1 MNDNISSGT
10 VSVYLNRLTNATLQD
25 FNGKK
30 CMVIPIEDNNIYISD
45 KGTVM
50 LAMFME
56 KMNTPSDY
64 GKTHFLRRKVSKAEL
79 NSMTVEQKNKLPVLG
94 YFAPF
99 VSAQQRNNQYNN
111 ASDFLG
117 NNGGYQQNNNQYAAP
132 RSSAPYSSPQR
143 PSNGGSDDM
152 PF

>member
-1 MNDNISSGT
+1 MSDNISSGT

-56 KMNTPSDY
+56 KLNTNENEK
-64 GKTHFLRRKVSKAEL
+64 KTK
-79 NSMTVEQKNKLPVLG
+79 
-94 YFAPF
+94 
-99 VSAQQRNNQYNN
+99 QRNFYTKHI
-111 ASDFLG
+111 FLF
-117 NNGGYQQNNNQYAAP
+117 
-132 RSSAPYSSPQR
+132 
-143 PSNGGSDDM
+143 
-152 PF
+152 PFLFCN

>member
-56 KMNTPSDY
+56 KLNTPNDY
-64 GKTHFLRRKVSKAEL
+64 GKTHFLRRKVTKAEL
-79 NSMTVEQKNKLPVLG
+79 SSMTVEQKNKLPILG
-94 YFAPF
+94 YFSPF
-99 VSAQQRNNQYNN
+99 VAGQRNNQYNN

-132 RSSAPYSSPQR
+132 RRNAPYSSPQR

>member
-56 KMNTPSDY
+56 KLNTPNDY
-64 GKTHFLRRKVSKAEL
+64 GKTHFLRRKVTKAEL
-79 NSMTVEQKNKLPVLG
+79 SSMTVEQKQGKLISGIISLWSTILILELD
-94 YFAPF
+94 
-99 VSAQQRNNQYNN
+99 VSSQ
-111 ASDFLG
+111 SG
-117 NNGGYQQNNNQYAAP
+117 I
-132 RSSAPYSSPQR
+132 
-143 PSNGGSDDM
+143 
-152 PF
+152 

>member
-1 MNDNISSGT
+1 MSDNISSGT

-50 LAMFME
+50 LSMFME
-56 KMNTPSDY
+56 KLNTPNDY
-64 GKTHFLRRKVSKAEL
+64 GKTHFLRRKVTKAEL
-79 NSMTVEQKNKLPVLG
+79 SSMTVEQKNKLPILG
-94 YFAPF
+94 YFSPF
-99 VSAQQRNNQYNN
+99 VAGQRNNQYNN

-117 NNGGYQQNNNQYAAP
+117 NNGGYQQNNNQYSAP
-132 RSSAPYSSPQR
+132 RGNSPYGAPQR
-143 PSNGGSDDM
+143 PSSGGSDDM